1 MVFVPVR
8 LHLTQFV
15 VELHLTA
22 WQAHGQGGIPEVV
35 EDCSANVGSG
45 KGLEGSLGLG
55 VKEFGG
61 PQQTQQTNLDQIFDR
76 FGAAAAVVHRNG
88 SDQSAVL
95 VDPLVALEVSLALLG
110 S

>member
-1 MVFVPVR
+1 M
-8 LHLTQFV
+8 
-15 VELHLTA
+15 
-22 WQAHGQGGIPEVV
+22 

-110 S
+110 GC